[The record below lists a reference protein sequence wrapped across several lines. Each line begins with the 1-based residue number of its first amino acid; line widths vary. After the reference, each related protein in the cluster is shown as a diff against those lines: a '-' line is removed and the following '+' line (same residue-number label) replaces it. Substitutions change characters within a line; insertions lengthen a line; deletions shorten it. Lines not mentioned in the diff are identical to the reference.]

1 MKLTLKSWIVVGLMA
16 LTFIVAF
23 KWITSK
29 TKIAGLQSF
38 AAAA

>member
-1 MKLTLKSWIVVGLMA
+1 MKITLKAWIIVGLMA

-23 KWITSK
+23 KWLTSK

>member
-1 MKLTLKSWIVVGLMA
+1 MKITAKAWVIVGLMA

-23 KWITSK
+23 KWFAGK

-38 AAAA
+38 AAAG